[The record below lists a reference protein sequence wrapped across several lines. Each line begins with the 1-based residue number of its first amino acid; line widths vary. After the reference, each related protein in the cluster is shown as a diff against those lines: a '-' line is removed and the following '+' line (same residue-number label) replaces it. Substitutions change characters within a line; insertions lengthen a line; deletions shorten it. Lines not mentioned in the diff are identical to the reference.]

1 MLVHV
6 WSEFGRRPQE
16 NGSGTDH
23 GAAGLGFV
31 MGQQASGETV
41 GEFPGLAQLDEDDN
55 LRSTSDFRGVYA
67 ALMEQW
73 MDVDA
78 GSIVPGAGSFARPN
92 LVA

>member
-6 WSEFGRRPQE
+6 WSEFGRRPRE

-23 GAAGLGFV
+23 GAAGLGLV
-31 MGQQASGETV
+31 MGQHASGETV
-41 GEFPGLAQLDEDDN
+41 GAFPGLAQLDEDDN

-67 ALMEQW
+67 SLMEQW